1 MKIKRFIVYTICGK
15 KFILKNE
22 QLVFQTLTAVLEK
35 DSSLVIELYYAVN
48 GLASLGQKLPDTAKI
63 VKNLQAALKK
73 DDSISR

>member
-1 MKIKRFIVYTICGK
+1 MCIQFEEK

-22 QLVFQTLTAVLEK
+22 HYVFQTLTAVLEK